1 MRRLTLSPCQ
11 TQELLKL
18 PETGMGYQRVKIT
31 LKSGRVLKNI
41 IVENSMY
48 IQVTDEIPEFD
59 SDNIKL
65 IELETNSMDIPE

>member
-1 MRRLTLSPCQ
+1 
-11 TQELLKL
+11 
-18 PETGMGYQRVKIT
+18 MGYQRVKIT

-48 IQVTDEIPEFD
+48 IQVTDEIPEFN